1 MRKERVTEA
10 STLNT
15 FLIEKKFIV
24 SFAEGR
30 RLVANQAI
38 AIDDVVTD
46 KLNVVVEPG
55 QVVTVGV
62 QHK

>member
-30 RLVANQAI
+30 RLVTNRAI
-38 AIDDVVTD
+38 AIDGVVTD

-62 QHK
+62 NE

>member
-55 QVVTVGV
+55 QVISVGIH
-62 QHK
+62 HK